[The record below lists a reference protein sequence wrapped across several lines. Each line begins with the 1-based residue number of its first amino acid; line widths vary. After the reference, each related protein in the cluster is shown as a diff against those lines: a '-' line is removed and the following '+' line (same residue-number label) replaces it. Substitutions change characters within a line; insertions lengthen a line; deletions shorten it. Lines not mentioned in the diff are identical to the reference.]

1 MDAPAFDC
9 WGDPVNE
16 LTEETNMN
24 SHAAPVTV
32 ESDVVPETVIV
43 KLTVAQRRFVE
54 RQARAELRSIS
65 NWMRSLVVERMGE

>member
-1 MDAPAFDC
+1 
-9 WGDPVNE
+9 
-16 LTEETNMN
+16 MN

>member
-1 MDAPAFDC
+1 
-9 WGDPVNE
+9 
-16 LTEETNMN
+16 MN

-65 NWMRSLVVERMGE
+65 NYMRSLIVEKMSEA